1 MVHLFKPQIFLKN
14 PEFLIT
20 EKCQSLQDSGDGGLN
35 RLSVTKNWQSDSNT
49 KYILVLSIQKVVVA
63 CDNNQV
69 GQTYP
74 FSWTL
79 TLYLHGEASWI

>member
-1 MVHLFKPQIFLKN
+1 MVHIFKPQIFFKN

-20 EKCQSLQDSGDGGLN
+20 EKCQSLQDSGDSGLN

-69 GQTYP
+69 GQT
-74 FSWTL
+74 
-79 TLYLHGEASWI
+79 